1 MTFSRALGHVLEF
14 EGGFA
19 DHKNDKGGRTMCGV
33 TQKSY
38 TAWRNKMG
46 LSPKDV
52 ALIESDEV
60 NDIYFSEYWHA
71 GNCDALPW
79 PLSLV
84 HFDACVNH
92 GLNRAALLLQ
102 DSLGVK
108 VDGIIGPK
116 TLSAAI
122 ACQPMTTAYKHCDVR
137 EKFYHRI
144 VEKDRTQETF
154 LRGWLRR
161 LDKLRGII
169 QQAWIA

>member
-1 MTFSRALGHVLEF
+1 MSFAKALPVILAA
-14 EGGFA
+14 EGGFS
-19 DHKNDKGGRTMCGV
+19 DNPKDKGGRTNRGI
-33 TQKSY
+33 TQR
-38 TAWRNKMG
+38 TFDRWRGQMG

-52 ALIESDEV
+52 ALIEDDEV
-60 NDIYFSEYWHA
+60 HDLYYQSFWHD
-71 GNCDALPW
+71 GNCETLPW

-108 VDGIIGPK
+108 VDGILGPK